1 MKIFIILV
9 ILGVLAYIF
18 VFKDMIYNQMEKS
31 DNAVKN
37 APARNVGGWGGVAT
51 GIDQTIDYG
60 TGKTQVT
67 ALQRSKTTLKKLA
80 IGEAV
85 KGFEAATG
93 RRPTSI
99 ADLVKKGYLKQD
111 QTRDKYRRE
120 LLSGTKNGKFYV
132 RSLGRDGK
140 ANTRDDWVKYF

>member
-1 MKIFIILV
+1 M

-31 DNAVKN
+31 DKAVKN
-37 APARNVGGWGGVAT
+37 APARNVGGWGGVAQ
-51 GIDQTIDYG
+51 GVDQTIDYG

-67 ALQRSKTTLKKLA
+67 ALQRTKTTLKKMS
-80 IGEAV
+80 IKQAV
-85 KGFEAATG
+85 DSFMGNTG

-120 LLSGTKNGKFYV
+120 LLSGMKNGKFYV

-140 ANTRDDWVKYF
+140 PNTRDDWVKYF